1 MIFLVTTTTCNAKF
15 NIDSV
20 CTYVMLLV
28 CHLGWR
34 HSSLYTV
41 SQKKPDTCDI
51 FKYLQ
56 QIMTNINN
64 FWYRESSI
72 HVQSTDVKLP
82 CEI

>member
-1 MIFLVTTTTCNAKF
+1 MCLLIYHLETKLTSNAVQTILV
-15 NIDSV
+15 NI
-20 CTYVMLLV
+20 
-28 CHLGWR
+28 
-34 HSSLYTV
+34 YTV

-51 FKYLQ
+51 FKYLL

-72 HVQSTDVKLP
+72 NLQSTDVKLP